1 MTGTLSVLSNYCC
14 CYRCYNVTFISESR
28 APEHKVQ
35 LFTAHFCLDD
45 TSALQTNPFT
55 INFSIVSAK
64 LLFLF
69 CRVDDSII
77 TLLCVCV
84 CVHAK
89 SLQSCRTL
97 CDAMDC
103 SLPGTCSC
111 HQNSSLISN
120 I

>member
-45 TSALQTNPFT
+45 ASALQTNPFT
-55 INFSIVSAK
+55 INFSVVSAK

-84 CVHAK
+84 CVCMLSHFSHVGLFVMLWTVARLAPVAAIK
-89 SLQSCRTL
+89 TPL
-97 CDAMDC
+97 
-103 SLPGTCSC
+103 
-111 HQNSSLISN
+111 
-120 I
+120 